1 MWDVTRPPFR
11 MDKPSGHPTRPARP
25 ELSGGEVLALERRSR
40 SLGSGL
46 TRERVQGCWRLDQLW
61 SKHQAQPQAPTAALL
76 RALQATLAISPSPE
90 GDGLAVLNSVQ
101 LGALQLSFSGEGQL
115 RGRRPLLEFWFT
127 QLEVRCRNHTLWRQ
141 AIAGPPEPRKRPFF
155 ALIAREGEGESGW
168 LLARGRGGGLALWL
182 LSS

>member
-1 MWDVTRPPFR
+1 

-76 RALQATLAISPSPE
+76 RALQATLAISPSPSPE
-90 GDGLAVLNSVQ
+90 GNGLAVLNSVQ

-127 QLEVRCRNHTLWRQ
+127 QLEVRCGNHTLWRQ
-141 AIAGPPEPRKRPFF
+141 AIAGPPAPRKRPFF